1 MPKRGEIPYVFVIRI
16 EMNFQYYSN
25 VFNSRRR
32 RVLKNKI
39 HDDENNKNKKTND
52 VDKCK
57 NENIWVVVIKF
68 RNNFEENI

>member
-1 MPKRGEIPYVFVIRI
+1 
-16 EMNFQYYSN
+16 MNFQYYSN

-32 RVLKNKI
+32 KILKKKI
-39 HDDENNKNKKTND
+39 HDEENNKNKKTNE
-52 VDKCK
+52 VDNRK